1 MDRERESAGTM
12 SSIASFF
19 SFGSRNKRSGNSSH
33 KLPPHTAAVGNTS
46 PGKVVR
52 KVGGIIPGSK
62 QQCRF
67 KFSDVRGVLDGS
79 APRVRRCCAGM
90 AWAALTSRTLC
101 TASGSG
107 TLQSRMRRIISTRA
121 RGCTRATS
129 VAGTIRT

>member
-52 KVGGIIPGSK
+52 KVGGIIPGASSSVVSNFPTSAGFLTGPLHVSAGAVPLWHGLHSRLGP
-62 QQCRF
+62 C
-67 KFSDVRGVLDGS
+67 
-79 APRVRRCCAGM
+79 APRAVLAP
-90 AWAALTSRTLC
+90 S
-101 TASGSG
+101 SP
-107 TLQSRMRRIISTRA
+107 
-121 RGCTRATS
+121 GC
-129 VAGTIRT
+129 GG